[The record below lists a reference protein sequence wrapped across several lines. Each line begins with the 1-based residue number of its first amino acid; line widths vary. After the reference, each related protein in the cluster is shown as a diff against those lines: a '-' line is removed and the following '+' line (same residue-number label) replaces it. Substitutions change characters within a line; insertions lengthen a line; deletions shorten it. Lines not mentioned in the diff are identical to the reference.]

1 VRFILSK
8 LGLGVLRN
16 DPAVRAISWQT
27 LISRIG
33 NGLFMTIEV
42 IYFSV
47 IVGLSPLE
55 ISLAIG
61 AGGLASLLFS
71 VPSGLLADRFGA
83 RRVVFWSHILEGAL
97 LLPLIFI
104 RDFWALVLIN
114 VLISLVSTAGHNAT
128 STLISTMGTGEERV
142 SIRAAQRAMANM
154 GIGFGTV
161 FAGIALWLNT
171 ELAYEITI
179 GFDFLLFMLAARFV
193 LRLPNAKPTTNKGDT
208 ISLVALK
215 DYRFLGA
222 TLLNGI
228 VSLHFVIQ
236 GVALPLWILNYTEVP
251 TWWVSVLFVINTVL
265 VTVLQIR
272 MSRGTGTLMMSV
284 KKFRI
289 GTAYLL
295 LSCVVYGL
303 AADLPLWIAA
313 SILVTG
319 MVVHTMGELLAAA
332 GSWSIGFDLA
342 EEKHM
347 GQYQGVYSLGWGLG
361 GSFGPL
367 YVTSMILGFG
377 VTGWWIMGGVF
388 LLAGFLMHALVK
400 RHPAVKLATVLP
412 K

>member
-47 IVGLSPLE
+47 IVGLSPFE

-61 AGGLASLLFS
+61 AGGLAALLFS
-71 VPSGLLADRFGA
+71 VPSGLIADRFGP
-83 RRVVFWSHILEGAL
+83 RRVVFWSHVLEGLL

-104 RDFWALVLIN
+104 RDFWALVLVN
-114 VLISLVSTAGHNAT
+114 VLISLVATAGHNAT

-171 ELAYEITI
+171 ELAYEVTI
-179 GFDFLLFMLAARFV
+179 GFDVLLFLVAARFV
-193 LRLPNAKPTTNKGDT
+193 LRLPNAKPTTKKGDA
-208 ISLVALK
+208 ISFVALK

-222 TLLNGI
+222 TLLNGF

-295 LSCVVYGL
+295 LSCVVYSL
-303 AADLPLWIAA
+303 AADLPIWIAA

-377 VTGWWIMGGVF
+377 VAGWWIMGGVF
-388 LLAGFLMHALVK
+388 LVAGFLMHALIK
-400 RHPAVKLATVLP
+400 RHPVVKLAPILP
-412 K
+412 E

>member
-1 VRFILSK
+1 
-8 LGLGVLRN
+8 
-16 DPAVRAISWQT
+16 
-27 LISRIG
+27 
-33 NGLFMTIEV
+33 
-42 IYFSV
+42 
-47 IVGLSPLE
+47 
-55 ISLAIG
+55 
-61 AGGLASLLFS
+61 
-71 VPSGLLADRFGA
+71 
-83 RRVVFWSHILEGAL
+83 
-97 LLPLIFI
+97 
-104 RDFWALVLIN
+104 
-114 VLISLVSTAGHNAT
+114 
-128 STLISTMGTGEERV
+128 MGTGEERV

-179 GFDFLLFMLAARFV
+179 GFDVLLFMVAARFV
-193 LRLPNAKPTTNKGDT
+193 LRLPNAKPTTSKGDAIT
-208 ISLVALK
+208 LVALK

-265 VTVLQIR
+265 VTFLQIR

-303 AADLPLWIAA
+303 AADLPLWIGA

-342 EEKHM
+342 QEKHM

-377 VTGWWIMGGVF
+377 VAGWWIMGAVF
-388 LLAGFLMHALVK
+388 FVAGFLMHALVK
-400 RHPAVKLATVLP
+400 RHPVVKLATVLP
-412 K
+412 E

>member
-1 VRFILSK
+1 MRFILSK

-61 AGGLASLLFS
+61 AGGLAALMFS
-71 VPSGLLADRFGA
+71 VPSGLIADRFGP
-83 RRVVFWSHILEGAL
+83 RRVVFWSHILEGLL
-97 LLPLIFI
+97 LLPLIFV

-114 VLISLVSTAGHNAT
+114 VLISLVATAGHNAT

-171 ELAYEITI
+171 ELAYEVTI
-179 GFDFLLFMLAARFV
+179 AFDFLLFMLAARFV
-193 LRLPNAKPTTNKGDT
+193 LRLPNAKPTTKKGDV
-208 ISLVALK
+208 ISFVALK

-222 TLLNGI
+222 TLLNGL

-295 LSCVVYGL
+295 LSCVVYSL
-303 AADLPLWIAA
+303 AADLPIWIAA

-319 MVVHTMGELLAAA
+319 MVVHTLGELLAAA

-342 EEKHM
+342 QEKHM

-377 VTGWWIMGGVF
+377 VAGWWIMGGVF
-388 LLAGFLMHALVK
+388 LVAGFLMHALIK
-400 RHPAVKLATVLP
+400 RHPVVKLAPILP
-412 K
+412 E